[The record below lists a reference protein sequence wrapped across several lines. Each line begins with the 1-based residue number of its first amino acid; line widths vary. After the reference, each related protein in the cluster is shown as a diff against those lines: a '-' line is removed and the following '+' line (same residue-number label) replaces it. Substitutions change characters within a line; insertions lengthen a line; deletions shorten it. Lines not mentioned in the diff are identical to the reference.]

1 MGGSDGQQ
9 SLCSTEIYD
18 PETKSWAP
26 GPSMTTCRANVGCA
40 VMDGKLYAVGGFSGK
55 IFLNTIEY
63 LDPDTM
69 EWTTFT
75 PKPEGYKSKR
85 QSRSRAT
92 SQEELI
98 IGGDLELEDT
108 IPEDQEMSKLSN
120 GNNGF
125 VYNNLQDVY

>member
-85 QSRSRAT
+85 QARSRAT
-92 SQEELI
+92 STEELTTA
-98 IGGDLELEDT
+98 GELELDAP
-108 IPEDQEMSKLSN
+108 IPEDSEFSKLN
-120 GNNGF
+120 TTPNGF
-125 VYNNLQDVY
+125 MFDMQGVC